1 MSIIFI
7 VLAMSG
13 LLYIAYR
20 TYGTFLA
27 KKVFDLNNE
36 KVTPAVE
43 MEDGLD
49 YVPTEPKFLMGQHFS
64 AIAAAGPIT
73 GPIIAGIAYGWV
85 PALLWILIGSIFIG
99 GVHDMGALIASVRNK
114 GRSITETV
122 RMNVSKNAWILFNVF
137 IFVTLVMIVVAF
149 TDITTSSFVNV
160 IDLGNGQSVGG
171 GAIATSSLLYLALP
185 IIMGVL
191 LRYTKLSLTW
201 ATIIFLPLVG
211 VAIWVGQFIPFNLQQ
226 ILGLATPLDTQK
238 VWNVIIMIYC
248 LIAAV
253 LPVWMLLQPRG
264 HLGGYFLYAAV
275 IVAAIGVLF
284 GNFQVT
290 YPAFTKPMGQ
300 GFWFP
305 MFPMLFITVACGAV
319 SGFHSLVGSG
329 TTSKQLKR
337 EGDAKPI
344 GYGAMLLE
352 GVVAVIALST
362 VMILS
367 ADSEL
372 LKKSPNFV
380 YASGIGSFMQLIGVS
395 PALGIS
401 FGLMAFTTFVYD
413 TLDIC
418 TRLGRYIIQELTG
431 WKGWFGRILST
442 VITGGTPMFLIL
454 ITLYD
459 AEGKAIP
466 AWKVFWNTFGASNQ
480 LLAALALVG
489 LTIWLLNTAKNRK
502 AWMVTFIPA
511 VIMFIMSSWAL
522 IRMFF
527 TYTVVKGVFAFPS
540 GPNIIVP
547 IACLIYLA
555 LAIWMA
561 IVTAQA
567 VAARKGGRL
576 VQEPSGTD

>member
-27 KKVFDLNNE
+27 KKVFDLDDTF
-36 KVTPAVE
+36 KTPAVE

-85 PALLWILIGSIFIG
+85 PALIWILIGSIFIG

-122 RMNVSKNAWILFNVF
+122 RMNVSRNAWILFNLFV
-137 IFVTLVMIVVAF
+137 FVTLVMIVVAF
-149 TDITTSSFVNV
+149 TDITTSSFVNA
-160 IDLGNGQSVGG
+160 IDIGNGEMVGG

-191 LRYTKLSLTW
+191 LKYTKLSLTW

-211 VAIWVGQFIPFNLQQ
+211 VAIWIGKFIPFNLQA
-226 ILGLATPLDTQK
+226 ILGLATPLDAQK
-238 VWNVIIMIYC
+238 VWNVIIMLYC
-248 LIAAV
+248 LVAAV

-284 GNFQVT
+284 GGFKVN
-290 YPAFTKPMGQ
+290 YPAFTKPMGT
-300 GFWFP
+300 GFFFP

-329 TTSKQLKR
+329 TTSKQIKR
-337 EGDAKPI
+337 ESDTKVI

-362 VMILS
+362 VMILTKDS
-367 ADSEL
+367 AL
-372 LKKSPNFV
+372 LAKSPNFV
-380 YASGIGSFMQLIGVS
+380 YASGIGAFMQLIGVS
-395 PALGIS
+395 PAFGIS

-431 WKGWFGRILST
+431 WKGWFGRIFST
-442 VITGGTPMFLIL
+442 VITGGMPMFLIL
-454 ITLYD
+454 ITLQD
-459 AEGKAIP
+459 AAGKPVP
-466 AWKVFWNTFGASNQ
+466 AWKVFWQTFGASNQ

-502 AWMVTFIPA
+502 AWIVTLVPA
-511 VIMFIMSSWAL
+511 VVMFIMSSWAL
-522 IRMFF
+522 ARMFL
-527 TYTVVKGVFAFPS
+527 TATVVKGVFAFPA
-540 GPNIIVP
+540 GANIIVP

-561 IVTAQA
+561 VVTVQA
-567 VAARKGGRL
+567 VMARKGGRL
-576 VQEPSGTD
+576 VQAPSGTD